1 MLVFVKRILSR
12 LIWIFIPG
20 LLAAFYPAGQSSPL
34 ELKDAAGRVVRFDK
48 WPRKILI
55 IGHGPQIIAHL
66 MFMFPESRDRLIGWE
81 RRGATGSDFIP
92 FIDPDYAKRVFPGP
106 NPGVEQ
112 VAALRP
118 DAVLMRGISLEAKG
132 EALLKVGIPVV
143 YLGLE
148 SPEQY
153 RQDIDRIGR
162 LLGNPGRAEA
172 VNRFYQSRL
181 DRIDRGLTGLAETDK
196 PSVLLGMTLKRGGKI
211 AVEVPAQAWMQT
223 LQVLRAGGHPVWLDT
238 AALSTGWT
246 VVNLEQ
252 IARWNAEKIILVVWY
267 TMDPRSTIE
276 EIRADPIWRA
286 MRAVRNGEIRAFP
299 SDLYGWD
306 SPDPRWILGLSWLA
320 RTLHP
325 GRFPTIDMKTEI
337 EAFFGEL
344 YGMTKA
350 DVASKILPTI
360 KADYR

>member
-1 MLVFVKRILSR
+1 
-12 LIWIFIPG
+12 LIWILVPG
-20 LLAAFYPAGQSSPL
+20 LLAAAPSAGQPSVL
-34 ELKDAAGRVVRFDK
+34 ELKDAAGRVVLFDRL
-48 WPRKILI
+48 PRKILM

-66 MFMFPESRDRLIGWE
+66 MFMFSESRDRVIGWE
-81 RRGATGSDFIP
+81 RRGSTASDFIP
-92 FIDPDYAKRVFPGP
+92 LIDPGYANRIFTDP

-112 VAALRP
+112 VAALHP
-118 DAVLMRGISLEAKG
+118 EVVLMRGLALEAKG
-132 EALLKVGIPVV
+132 EALVKVGIPVV

-148 SPEQY
+148 NPEQY

-162 LLGNPGRAEA
+162 LLGNTARADA
-172 VNRFYQSRL
+172 INRFYQTRL
-181 DRIDRGLTGLAETDK
+181 DRIDRELSGLAETEK

-211 AVEVPAQAWMQT
+211 AVQVPALAWIQT
-223 LQVLRAGGHPVWLDT
+223 SQVLRAGGRPVWKDA
-238 AALSTGWT
+238 AALTTGWT

-267 TMDPRSTIE
+267 TMDPRRTIE
-276 EIRADPIWRA
+276 ELRADSKWRA
-286 MRAVRNGEIRAFP
+286 MRAVQDGEIRAFP

-306 SPDPRWILGLSWLA
+306 SPDPRWILGLTWLA

-325 GRFPTIDMKTEI
+325 GRFKAVDLKAEI
-337 EAFFGEL
+337 ETFFGEL

>member
-1 MLVFVKRILSR
+1 MLVNRILAR
-12 LIWIFIPG
+12 LAWVIIPG
-20 LLAAFYPAGQSSPL
+20 LLVASSPSGQPSPL

-48 WPRKILI
+48 SPRKILI

-112 VAALRP
+112 VAALHP
-118 DAVLMRGISLEAKG
+118 DAVLIRGISLEAKG

-148 SPEQY
+148 NPAQY

-162 LLGNPGRAEA
+162 LLENPGRAET
-172 VNRFYQSRL
+172 VNRFYQIRL
-181 DRIDRGLTGLAETDK
+181 DRIDRGLSGLPEMEK

-211 AVEVPAQAWMQT
+211 AIEVPARAWMQT
-223 LQVLRAGGHPVWLDT
+223 IQVLRAGGRPVWLDT
-238 AALSTGWT
+238 AAISTGWT
-246 VVNLEQ
+246 VVNIEQ
-252 IARWNAEKIILVVWY
+252 IARWDAEIIILVIMY
-267 TMDPRSTIE
+267 AMDPRSTIE
-276 EIRADPIWRA
+276 EIRADSTWRA
-286 MRAVRNGEIRAFP
+286 MRAVRDGEIRAFP

-325 GRFPTIDMKTEI
+325 GRFQTVDMKTEI

-350 DVASKILPTI
+350 DVALKILPTI